1 MPWNTK
7 GQLVTTLIRK
17 AKLNLWPTASKPL
30 VQKMHSLMDDKWAC
44 IKGFLFQFCD
54 IKILANISKI
64 LAKLVGFPIDI
75 QNFPEFPNLMLKNQ
89 QNMSKIKSQLK
100 AIWDTQ
106 SCILLAITSDSKT
119 WEDHFFGLGRLEA
132 TPLPVREWHIM
143 APRHSSLLPRHMG
156 NDLTCQMLVC
166 ESSSSHK
173 ILKE

>member
-1 MPWNTK
+1 
-7 GQLVTTLIRK
+7 
-17 AKLNLWPTASKPL
+17 
-30 VQKMHSLMDDKWAC
+30 
-44 IKGFLFQFCD
+44 
-54 IKILANISKI
+54 LANISKI